1 MGQCGIPELVERVAH
16 VIIFEV
22 RTRCI
27 PVTLG
32 QHRLVSRTTIAATEA
47 KPPTRLPAT
56 LHARGHHVFNY
67 EACCSR

>member
-1 MGQCGIPELVERVAH
+1 MKQCGIPELVERVAH

-22 RTRCI
+22 RTGI

-56 LHARGHHVFNY
+56 LHGPDTTFLTHF
-67 EACCSR
+67 